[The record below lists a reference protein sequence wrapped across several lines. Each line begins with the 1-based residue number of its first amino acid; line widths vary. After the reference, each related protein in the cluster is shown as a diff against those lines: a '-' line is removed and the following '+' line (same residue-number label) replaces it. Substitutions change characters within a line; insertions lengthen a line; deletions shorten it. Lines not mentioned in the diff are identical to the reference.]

1 MEKVIK
7 TIYGECTGIKEDTY
21 YAFKGIP
28 FAKAP
33 VGELRFKPPVDP
45 EAWEGIKAFDKY
57 GNIEPRPVTSLG
69 GVVGGTSDDT
79 ISEDC
84 LYLNIYTPN
93 LDDKK
98 RPVLFN
104 IHGGAFQTGDHKLN
118 SDPKGTTDMDCILV
132 TANYRLGVLGFL
144 QIDKYLGEE
153 YIESGNL
160 GMLDTIKALEW
171 VHKNIEAFGGDPEK
185 ITVAGQ
191 SAGAKMASALL
202 CAKKAK
208 GLFSAVMLDSGACS
222 AIRDIHTAQEIAEKF
237 AQAYGVTKENA
248 KEKLLN
254 APWEELMKYQG
265 TLFEGASLQ
274 NLGPVFDGVNFDG
287 DNALEIISSG
297 KANYVTILGGYNKDE
312 YSSLKDYYPLK
323 SLDDLKGYFGK
334 NYEHI
339 GQVLNKFGAVGNMDM
354 VIAIIS
360 RYFYGFPCID
370 MFDAFAMADKGNKMY
385 LYRFDWDFGGSGAG
399 HTLCSGIATGSVVS
413 SLPEVKNF
421 PNYEKVY
428 KQTSAFW
435 NAFIKTQDP
444 NVPELPDWP
453 TYCSH
458 SRLAM
463 FIDTESYVGEIE
475 HTDPGMPNQTLIL

>member
-1 MEKVIK
+1 MEIVIETTHGK
-7 TIYGECTGIKEDTY
+7 AVGVKEDTY
-21 YAFKGIP
+21 YAYKGIP

-33 VGELRFKPPVDP
+33 VGELRFKPPVDGDK
-45 EAWEGIKAFDKY
+45 WEGVRTFDKY
-57 GNIEPRPVTSLG
+57 GNIEPRPVSSLG
-69 GVVGGTSDDT
+69 GVVGGNSNDE

-93 LDDKK
+93 PDNKK

-144 QIDKYLGEE
+144 QIDRYLGKE
-153 YIESGNL
+153 YVESGNL
-160 GMLDTIKALEW
+160 GMLDVIKALEW
-171 VHKNIEAFGGDPEK
+171 VHNNIEGFGGDPEK

-222 AIRDIHTAQEIAEKF
+222 AIRDVHTAQEIAEKF
-237 AQAYGVTKENA
+237 AQSYGLTKENA
-248 KEKLLN
+248 REKLLD

-265 TLFEGASLQ
+265 ALFEGASLQ

-297 KANYVTILGGYNKDE
+297 KANYVTILGGYNRDE

-323 SLDDLKGYFGK
+323 SLEDLQGYFGK

-339 GQVLNKFGAVGNMDM
+339 GQVLHKFGAVGNIDR

-399 HTLCSGIATGSVVS
+399 HTLCSGIATGCVVAADS
-413 SLPEVKNF
+413 RVKDF
-421 PNYEKVY
+421 PNYDVVY
-428 KQTSAFW
+428 KQTSAMW
-435 NAFIKTQDP
+435 NAFIKTQNP
-444 NVPELPDWP
+444 NVPELPEWP
-453 TYCSH
+453 TYNKDT
-458 SRLAM
+458 RLAM
-463 FIDTESYVGEIE
+463 FLDVQSHVGEIE